1 MKQWDTFDFEFE
13 HGLHPCVILS
23 RTARCQNPAFE
34 TVNILSASSHR
45 ATRLPLDHE
54 FILDAAD
61 GMDWETLVRLDFVW
75 TARKTDLK
83 RQRKEVSSERRRALG
98 AKLIRWFGLLTP

>member
-1 MKQWDTFDFEFE
+1 MNQWDTYDYEFP
-13 HGLHPCVILS
+13 HGKHPCVVLS
-23 RTARCQNPAFE
+23 RTARCQNADFD

-45 ATRLPLDHE
+45 ALRLPHEHE

-75 TARKTDLK
+75 VAKKTELVSRRKA
-83 RQRKEVSSERRRALG
+83 VSPERRRAMG
-98 AKLIRWFGLLTP
+98 SKMIRWFGLWQP